1 MRVQLRQ
8 KLPVKPLTFVTGF
21 PYTLILTSPFMLTP
35 ERLLLIGVLVLGLML
50 LVTRR
55 GAYNRF
61 TRSLMDVLMASA
73 LVAFGSA
80 ILMLI
85 FQY

>member
-1 MRVQLRQ
+1 
-8 KLPVKPLTFVTGF
+8 
-21 PYTLILTSPFMLTP
+21 MLTP
-35 ERLLLIGVLVLGLML
+35 ERLLLIGFLVLGLMV

-55 GAYNRF
+55 GVYNRF
-61 TRSLMDVLMASA
+61 TRSLMDILMAAA

-80 ILMLI
+80 ILMLV

>member
-1 MRVQLRQ
+1 MSL
-8 KLPVKPLTFVTGF
+8 
-21 PYTLILTSPFMLTP
+21 FMMTP
-35 ERLLLIGVLVLGLML
+35 ERLLLIGFLVLGLML

-55 GAYNRF
+55 GVYNRF
-61 TRSLMDVLMASA
+61 TRSLMDVLMAAA
-73 LVAFGSA
+73 LVVFGSA

>member
-1 MRVQLRQ
+1 
-8 KLPVKPLTFVTGF
+8 
-21 PYTLILTSPFMLTP
+21 MLTP
-35 ERLLLIGVLVLGLML
+35 ERLLLIGFLVLGLMV

-55 GAYNRF
+55 SVYNRL
-61 TRSLMDVLMASA
+61 TRSLMDGLMAAA

-80 ILMLI
+80 ILMLV

>member
-1 MRVQLRQ
+1 
-8 KLPVKPLTFVTGF
+8 
-21 PYTLILTSPFMLTP
+21 MLTP
-35 ERLLLIGVLVLGLML
+35 ERLLLIGFLVLGLMV

-55 GAYNRF
+55 SMYNRF
-61 TRSLMDVLMASA
+61 TRSLMDVLMAAA

-80 ILMLI
+80 ILMLV

>member
-1 MRVQLRQ
+1 
-8 KLPVKPLTFVTGF
+8 
-21 PYTLILTSPFMLTP
+21 MLTP
-35 ERLLLIGVLVLGLML
+35 ERLLLIGFLVLGLMV

-55 GAYNRF
+55 SVYNRF
-61 TRSLMDVLMASA
+61 TRSLMDVLMAAA

-80 ILMLI
+80 ILMLV